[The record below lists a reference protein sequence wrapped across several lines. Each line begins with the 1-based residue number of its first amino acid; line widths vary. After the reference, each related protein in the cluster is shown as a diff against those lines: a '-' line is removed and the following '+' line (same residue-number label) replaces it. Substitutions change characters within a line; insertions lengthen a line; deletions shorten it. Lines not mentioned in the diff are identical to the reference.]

1 MKKTLLMIALAL
13 AAAFMY
19 AQDDK
24 TKEMVSTDDVYLQE
38 VPTKGCNLKLSFFLP
53 MVDETLEQFLGGE
66 MFGIGATFDQALPI
80 YYKKFKKVKKEE
92 LKNITVAAVAA
103 SECYRIVPSQVISVR
118 YNSAGMK
125 SPSDTSGDKYATY
138 DFKNK
143 KVVEL
148 ADIVTAPVFQA
159 LKNKGLDVDG
169 VTNIRIKNDSL
180 FINIGE
186 VNLNIDITKF
196 GANMSDY
203 AFELLA
209 NSRDSY
215 SKAVEAK
222 GNADAP
228 TYPGGEDEM
237 MKYLADNTHFPKGH
251 QLPGMGGGRGMGMPP
266 MGMGMP
272 GGQPGHMPQMNNQV
286 VFKYTVNAD
295 GSLYSTCIEK
305 GIDPY
310 FDAEALKVMLA
321 MPKMETTSA
330 ASAKGRYQFNIP
342 VTFRPNFGGFG
353 GFRMF

>member
-1 MKKTLLMIALAL
+1 MKKTLLTIILTC
-13 AAAFMY
+13 AAVCLY

-24 TKEMVSTDDVYLQE
+24 TKEMVSTTDVYLQE
-38 VPTKGCNLKLSFFLP
+38 VPTKGCNLKMNFFLP
-53 MVDETLEQFLGGE
+53 MLDETLEQFLGGE
-66 MFGIGATFDQALPI
+66 VFGIGVSLDQAMPL

-92 LKNITVAAVAA
+92 LKNITVAAINI
-103 SECYRIVPSQVISVR
+103 SECYRIVPSQTICVK

-125 SPSDTSGDKYATY
+125 SPSDTSGDKYVTY

-143 KVVEL
+143 KVVQL
-148 ADIVTAPVFQA
+148 SDIVTAPVFQA
-159 LKNKGLDVDG
+159 LKSKGLDVDG
-169 VTNIRIKNDSL
+169 ATNIRIKNDSL
-180 FINIGE
+180 YINIGE

-196 GANMSDY
+196 SANMSDY

-209 NSRDSY
+209 NSRESY

-237 MKYLADNTHFPKGH
+237 MKYLSDNTHFPKGH

-272 GGQPGHMPQMNNQV
+272 GGQPGRMPQMNNQV

-305 GIDPY
+305 SIDPY
-310 FDAEALKVMLA
+310 FDAEALKVILA
-321 MPKMETTSA
+321 MLKMEATGTA
-330 ASAKGRYQFNIP
+330 DANNRYQFSIP

>member
-1 MKKTLLMIALAL
+1 MKKTLLTIALACTAIL
-13 AAAFMY
+13 SH

-24 TKEMVSTDDVYLQE
+24 TKEMISTDDVYLQE

-103 SECYRIVPSQVISVR
+103 SECYRIIPTQVICVR

-125 SPSDTSGDKYATY
+125 SPSDTSGDKYVTY

-159 LKNKGLDVDG
+159 LKSKGLDVDG

-180 FINIGE
+180 FVGIGE

-196 GANMSDY
+196 YTNLSDY
-203 AFELLA
+203 AFQILA

-215 SKAVEAK
+215 VKTVEAK
-222 GNADAP
+222 AGTGTP

-237 MKYLADNTHFPKGH
+237 MKYIADNTHFPKGH

-266 MGMGMP
+266 MGMP
-272 GGQPGHMPQMNNQV
+272 GGQPGRMPQMNNQV
-286 VFKYTVNAD
+286 TFKYTVNAD
-295 GSLYSTCIEK
+295 GSPYSTYIDK
-305 GIDPY
+305 SIDPY

-321 MPKMETTSA
+321 MPKMEA
-330 ASAKGRYQFNIP
+330 AGTADAKDRYQFSIP